1 MGVLRRESVGVDKLI
16 WGTDFAHAASD
27 WPNSIAVAERD
38 FAGVPES
45 EKRMM
50 LVDNVVRYFNLDTE

>member
-1 MGVLRRESVGVDKLI
+1 MRHRDSVGVDKLI

-27 WPNSIAVAERD
+27 WPNSVAVMESD
-38 FAGVPES
+38 FAGVPEA

-50 LVDNVVRYFNLDTE
+50 LVDNVVRYFRLDAQ

>member
-1 MGVLRRESVGVDKLI
+1 MDKLI

-27 WPNSIAVAERD
+27 WPNSVKVMEQD
-38 FAGVPES
+38 FAGVPED

-50 LVDNVVRYFNLDTE
+50 LVDNAVRYFHLD